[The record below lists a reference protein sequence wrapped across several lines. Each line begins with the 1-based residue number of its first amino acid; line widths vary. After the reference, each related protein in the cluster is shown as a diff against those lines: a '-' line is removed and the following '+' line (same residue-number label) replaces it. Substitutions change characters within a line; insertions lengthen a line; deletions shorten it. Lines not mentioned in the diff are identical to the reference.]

1 MLDPLFELSRQM
13 IQRIF
18 RPYQRNL
25 AKGVKFRGRCNLVT
39 GQRGVGKTTLVV
51 QYLMRKHPDHATS
64 RKCLYLP
71 ADHFVVSKNPL
82 YEVAETFA
90 NQGGKLL
97 CVDEIHK
104 ADAWASQLKSILD
117 TFGGLEV
124 IVTGSSLLHLQRGS
138 HDLSRRV
145 VMHRVEGFSFR
156 EFLELRHGI
165 ALPVL
170 ELKQL
175 VRSHEELSGGVIHPL
190 REREIFILDEFRR
203 YLESGFYP
211 YFTEFEDLP
220 SFQIT
225 LQQSVRANLEID
237 LPALHPNLTGSTV
250 ARVRRL
256 LSAIAANVPFTPD
269 LTKLRNLLHIADDR
283 TLKEYLTYLEDAGLI
298 LVLRRAGGAM
308 RSMDKPDRIYLG
320 DANLAFALAAPEKA
334 DTGSVR
340 ETFFVRSVGA
350 AHKIRAG
357 RGVDFVVDG
366 ETHFEVGGKGKGTH
380 QLAGLKNA
388 FLALDDLPSGSG
400 NRIPLWM
407 FGLLG

>member
-1 MLDPLFELSRQM
+1 MIDPLFELSRQM
-13 IQRIF
+13 IRNVS
-18 RPYQRNL
+18 RPYQRDL
-25 AKGVKFRGRCNLVT
+25 AKGQRFRDRCNLVT

-51 QYLMRKHPDHATS
+51 QYLIRNFPDHATS

-71 ADHFVVSKNPL
+71 ADHFVVSKQPL
-82 YEVAETFA
+82 YMVAEAFA

-104 ADAWASQLKSILD
+104 ADAWARDLKSILD
-117 TFGGLEV
+117 TFGELKV
-124 IVTGSSLLHLQRGS
+124 VVTGSSLLHLQHGS

-145 VMHRVEGFSFR
+145 VVHRVDGFSFR

-165 ALPVL
+165 SLPVL
-170 ELKQL
+170 GLGEL
-175 VRSHEELSGGVIHPL
+175 VGSHEKVADDVGHPL
-190 REREIFILDEFRR
+190 RDQGVFILDEFRR

-211 YFTEFEDLP
+211 YFTEFEELA

-225 LQQSVRANLEID
+225 LQQSVRATLEGD

-269 LTKLRNLLHIADDR
+269 LTKLRQLLHIADDR
-283 TLKEYLTYLEDAGLI
+283 TLKEYLTLLEEAGLI

-308 RSMDKPDRIYLG
+308 RSMNKPDRIYLG
-320 DANLAFALAAPEKA
+320 DPNLAFALAAPEKA
-334 DTGSVR
+334 DMGAVR
-340 ETFFVRSVGA
+340 ETFFVRTVGGS
-350 AHKIRAG
+350 HEIRAG
-357 RGVDFVVDG
+357 KGADFVVEG
-366 ETHFEVGGKGKGTH
+366 GTHFEVGGKSKGSR
-380 QLAGLKNA
+380 QLAGLKNSY
-388 FLALDDLPSGSG
+388 LALDDIPAGSG

-407 FGLLG
+407 FGFLA